1 MWKYILRRIAMVIPV
16 LLGVT
21 IIIFLV
27 MHFTPGDPAHI
38 ILGEKA
44 SAQMIKQLREQMGLN
59 DPLYVQYLRFM
70 KNLIFHGDLGKS
82 WYTKDDVTLEIM
94 ARFPATLELTLTAML
109 IATFGGVL
117 LGIASAYK
125 KDTIVDNVS
134 MFIALFG
141 VSMPIFWLA
150 LMLILIFSVRLDI
163 LPVSGR
169 IDLAIFLDKKTN
181 LFVLDSII
189 TGNLPALKDSIM
201 HLILPSI
208 ALATI
213 PLAVIARMTRSSMLD
228 VMRQDYIRTAR
239 SKGLME
245 KVVIYRHA
253 LKNALIPVVTV
264 IGLEVGLLLG
274 GAILTETVFAWP
286 GVGRLAIQGITYRD
300 IPIVQGTTLFFSGI
314 FVVVNLIVDV
324 TYAYLDPRIH
334 YR

>member
-1 MWKYILRRIAMVIPV
+1 MWKYVLRRIAMVIPV
-16 LLGVT
+16 LWGVST
-21 IIIFLV
+21 IIFLV
-27 MHFTPGDPAHI
+27 MHFTPGDPAQL
-38 ILGEKA
+38 ILGERATAA
-44 SAQMIKQLREQMGLN
+44 SIQELRNKLGIN
-59 DPLYVQYLRFM
+59 DPLYLQYLNFYW
-70 KNLIFHGDLGKS
+70 KLFHGNLGQS
-82 WYTKDDVTLEIM
+82 YFTKDDVFKELM
-94 ARFPATLELTLTAML
+94 ARLPATIELALSAML
-109 IATFGGVL
+109 IATIGGVL
-117 LGIASAYK
+117 LGITAAYK
-125 KDTIVDNVS
+125 KDTVVDNVS
-134 MFIALFG
+134 MIAALFG

-150 LMLILIFSVRLDI
+150 LMLILIFSVRLDW

-169 IDLAIFLDKKTN
+169 IDLAVFIDKKTN
-181 LFVLDSII
+181 LFLLDSLI
-189 TGNLPALKDSIM
+189 TGNMLALKDAFR

-213 PLAVIARMTRSSMLD
+213 PTAVIARMTRSSMLD

-264 IGLEVGLLLG
+264 IGLNVGLLLA

-300 IPIVQGTTLFFSGI
+300 TPIVQGTTLFFSSI
-314 FVVVNLIVDV
+314 FVFVNLIVDI

-334 YR
+334 YG

>member
-1 MWKYILRRIAMVIPV
+1 MVIPV
-16 LLGVT
+16 LWGVST
-21 IIIFLV
+21 IIFLV
-27 MHFTPGDPAHI
+27 MHFTPGDPAQL
-38 ILGEKA
+38 ILGERATAA
-44 SAQMIKQLREQMGLN
+44 SIQELRNKLGIN
-59 DPLYVQYLRFM
+59 DPLYLQYLNFYW
-70 KNLIFHGDLGKS
+70 KLFHGDLGQS
-82 WYTKDDVTLEIM
+82 YFTKDDVFKELM
-94 ARFPATLELTLTAML
+94 ARLPATIELALSAML
-109 IATFGGVL
+109 IATIGGVF
-117 LGIASAYK
+117 LGITAAYK

-134 MFIALFG
+134 MIAALFG

-150 LMLILIFSVRLDI
+150 LMLILIFSVRLDW

-169 IDLAIFLDKKTN
+169 IDLAVFIDKKTN
-181 LFVLDSII
+181 LFLLDSII
-189 TGNLPALKDSIM
+189 TGNMLALKDAFK

-213 PLAVIARMTRSSMLD
+213 PTAVIARMTRSSMLD

-264 IGLEVGLLLG
+264 IGLNVGLLLA

-300 IPIVQGTTLFFSGI
+300 TPIVQGTTLFFSSI
-314 FVVVNLIVDV
+314 FVFVNLIVDI

-334 YR
+334 YG

>member
-1 MWKYILRRIAMVIPV
+1 MWKYVLRRIAMVIPV
-16 LLGVT
+16 LWGVST
-21 IIIFLV
+21 IIFLV
-27 MHFTPGDPAHI
+27 MHFTPGDPAQL
-38 ILGEKA
+38 ILGERATAA
-44 SAQMIKQLREQMGLN
+44 SIQELRNKLGIN
-59 DPLYVQYLRFM
+59 DPLYLQYLNFYW
-70 KNLIFHGDLGKS
+70 KLFHGDLGQS
-82 WYTKDDVTLEIM
+82 YFTKDDVFKELM
-94 ARFPATLELTLTAML
+94 ARLPATIELALSAML
-109 IATFGGVL
+109 IATIGGVF
-117 LGIASAYK
+117 LGITAAYK

-134 MFIALFG
+134 MIAALFG

-150 LMLILIFSVRLDI
+150 LMLILIFSVRLDW

-169 IDLAIFLDKKTN
+169 IDLAVFIDKKTN
-181 LFVLDSII
+181 LFLLDSII
-189 TGNLPALKDSIM
+189 TGNMLALKDAFK

-213 PLAVIARMTRSSMLD
+213 PTAVIARMTRSSMLD

-264 IGLEVGLLLG
+264 IGLNVGLLLA

-300 IPIVQGTTLFFSGI
+300 TPIVQGTTLFFSSI
-314 FVVVNLIVDV
+314 FVFVNLIVDI

-334 YR
+334 YG

>member
-1 MWKYILRRIAMVIPV
+1 MVIPV
-16 LLGVT
+16 LWGVST
-21 IIIFLV
+21 IIFLV
-27 MHFTPGDPAHI
+27 MHFTPGDPAQL
-38 ILGEKA
+38 ILGERATAA
-44 SAQMIKQLREQMGLN
+44 SIQELRNKLGIN
-59 DPLYVQYLRFM
+59 DPLYLQYLNFYW
-70 KNLIFHGDLGKS
+70 KLFHGNLGQS
-82 WYTKDDVTLEIM
+82 YFTKDDVFDELI
-94 ARFPATLELTLTAML
+94 ARFPATIELALSAML
-109 IATFGGVL
+109 IATIGGVF
-117 LGIASAYK
+117 LGITAAYK

-134 MFIALFG
+134 MIAALFG

-150 LMLILIFSVRLDI
+150 LMLILIFSVRLDW

-169 IDLAIFLDKKTN
+169 IDLAVFIDKKTN
-181 LFVLDSII
+181 LFLLDSII
-189 TGNLPALKDSIM
+189 TGNMLALKDAFK

-213 PLAVIARMTRSSMLD
+213 PTAVIARMTRSSMLD

-264 IGLEVGLLLG
+264 IGLNVGLLLA

-300 IPIVQGTTLFFSGI
+300 TPIVQGTTLFFSSI
-314 FVVVNLIVDV
+314 FVFVNLIVDI

-334 YR
+334 YG

>member
-1 MWKYILRRIAMVIPV
+1 
-16 LLGVT
+16 
-21 IIIFLV
+21 
-27 MHFTPGDPAHI
+27 
-38 ILGEKA
+38 
-44 SAQMIKQLREQMGLN
+44 
-59 DPLYVQYLRFM
+59 
-70 KNLIFHGDLGKS
+70 
-82 WYTKDDVTLEIM
+82 
-94 ARFPATLELTLTAML
+94 
-109 IATFGGVL
+109 
-117 LGIASAYK
+117 
-125 KDTIVDNVS
+125 
-134 MFIALFG
+134 
-141 VSMPIFWLA
+141 
-150 LMLILIFSVRLDI
+150 
-163 LPVSGR
+163 
-169 IDLAIFLDKKTN
+169 
-181 LFVLDSII
+181 
-189 TGNLPALKDSIM
+189 M

>member
-1 MWKYILRRIAMVIPV
+1 MVFPV
-16 LLGVT
+16 LFGVT
-21 IIIFLV
+21 IIIFTI
-27 MHFTPGDPAHI
+27 MHFTPGDPAQI

-44 SAQMIKQLREQMGLN
+44 SKESIESLREKMGLN
-59 DPLYVQYLRFM
+59 DPLYEQYGRFM
-70 KNLIFHGDLGKS
+70 WGLLHGDLGRS
-82 WYTKDDVTLEIM
+82 YYTKDEVFIDIM
-94 ARFPATLELTLTAML
+94 ARFPATIELTLCAMT
-109 IATFGGVL
+109 IASLGGIF
-117 LGIASAYK
+117 LGIVSATK
-125 KDTIVDNVS
+125 KDTIYDNVS
-134 MFIALFG
+134 MFAALFG

-150 LMLILIFSVRLDI
+150 LMLILIFSIRLDL

-169 IDLAIFLDKKTN
+169 MDLDVFLDKKTN

-189 TGNLPALKDSIM
+189 TGNMPALRNAIS
-201 HLILPSI
+201 HLILPSV

-213 PLAVIARMTRSSMLD
+213 PTAVIARMTRSSMLD

-239 SKGLME
+239 SKGLVE

-264 IGLEVGLLLG
+264 IGLMVGALLA

-286 GVGRLAIQGITYRD
+286 GIGRLAIQGISTRD

-314 FVVVNLIVDV
+314 FVIVNLIVDV

>member
-1 MWKYILRRIAMVIPV
+1 MVIPV
-16 LLGVT
+16 LWGVST
-21 IIIFLV
+21 IIFLV
-27 MHFTPGDPAHI
+27 MHFTPGDPAQL
-38 ILGEKA
+38 ILGERATAA
-44 SAQMIKQLREQMGLN
+44 SIQELRNKLGIN
-59 DPLYVQYLRFM
+59 DPLYLQYLNFYW
-70 KNLIFHGDLGKS
+70 KLFHGNLGQS
-82 WYTKDDVTLEIM
+82 YFTKDDVFKELM
-94 ARFPATLELTLTAML
+94 ARLPATIELALSAML
-109 IATFGGVL
+109 IATIGGVL
-117 LGIASAYK
+117 LGITAAYK
-125 KDTIVDNVS
+125 KDTVVDNVS
-134 MFIALFG
+134 MIAALFG

-150 LMLILIFSVRLDI
+150 LMLILIFSVRLDW

-169 IDLAIFLDKKTN
+169 IDLAVFIDKKTN
-181 LFVLDSII
+181 LFLLDSLI
-189 TGNLPALKDSIM
+189 TGNMLALKDAFR

-213 PLAVIARMTRSSMLD
+213 PTAVIARMTRSSMLD

-264 IGLEVGLLLG
+264 IGLNVGLLLA

-300 IPIVQGTTLFFSGI
+300 TPIVQGTTLFFSSI
-314 FVVVNLIVDV
+314 FVFVNLIVDI

-334 YR
+334 YG